1 MEYIITEKGKGRIRY
16 QIRKMKKEGA
26 KHIPTIEEI
35 LQDLNEK
42 GVKSWWGGTA
52 SYSYAPYTRNGFK
65 LELGKHIEPDLSGVE
80 SEEVRDVVKIALRQ
94 GLKKDELLM
103 EANMVDETSAS
114 GNAEW
119 HYVSLIGFFGDTLR
133 AAAELL

>member
-1 MEYIITEKGKGRIRY
+1 MKYVLTEKGKARVRY

-42 GVKSWWGGTA
+42 GVKPWWGGTA
-52 SYSYAPYTRNGFK
+52 AYCYAPYTLYGFK

-80 SEEVRDVVKIALRQ
+80 DEGVRDVVRIALHR
-94 GLKKDELLM
+94 GLKKDDLLM
-103 EANMVDETSAS
+103 EADLVDETSAD

-119 HYVSLIGFFGDTLR
+119 HHMSLMGYFGNELR

>member
-42 GVKSWWGGTA
+42 GVKPWWGGTA
-52 SYSYAPYTRNGFK
+52 SYSYEPYTLYGFK

-80 SEEVRDVVKIALRQ
+80 DEGVRDVVRIALHR
-94 GLKKDELLM
+94 GLKKDDLLM
-103 EANMVDETSAS
+103 EADLVDETSAS

-119 HYVSLIGFFGDTLR
+119 RYVSLIGFFGDTLR
-133 AAAELL
+133 AAAEFL

>member
-42 GVKSWWGGTA
+42 GVKPWWGGTA
-52 SYSYAPYTRNGFK
+52 SYSYEPYTLYGFK
-65 LELGKHIEPDLSGVE
+65 LELGKHIEPDLSGIDNNA
-80 SEEVRDVVKIALRQ
+80 VREIVLIALRCGITKD
-94 GLKKDELLM
+94 GLLDEAALV
-103 EANMVDETSAS
+103 EQTTEE
-114 GNAEW
+114 GCAEW
-119 HYVSLIGFFGDTLR
+119 SHMSLMGYFGDELR
-133 AAAELL
+133 AAAEFL

>member
-119 HYVSLIGFFGDTLR
+119 RYVSLIGFFGDTLR

>member
-42 GVKSWWGGTA
+42 GVKPWWGGTA
-52 SYSYAPYTRNGFK
+52 SYSYEPYTLYGFK

-80 SEEVRDVVKIALRQ
+80 DEGVRDVVRIALRR
-94 GLKKDELLM
+94 GLKKNDLLM
-103 EANMVDETSAS
+103 EADLVDETSAC

-119 HYVSLIGFFGDTLR
+119 RYVSLIGFFGDTLR

>member
-42 GVKSWWGGTA
+42 GVKPWWGGTA
-52 SYSYAPYTRNGFK
+52 AYCYGPYTLYGFK

-80 SEEVRDVVKIALRQ
+80 DEGVRDVVRIALHR
-94 GLKKDELLM
+94 GLKKDDLLM
-103 EANMVDETSAS
+103 EADLVDETSAS

-119 HYVSLIGFFGDTLR
+119 RYVSLIGFFGDTLR
-133 AAAELL
+133 AAAEFL

>member
-35 LQDLNEK
+35 LQDLNKK
-42 GVKSWWGGTA
+42 GVKPWWGGTA
-52 SYSYAPYTRNGFK
+52 SYSYEPYTLYGFK

-80 SEEVRDVVKIALRQ
+80 DEGVRDVVRIALRR
-94 GLKKDELLM
+94 GLKKNELLM
-103 EANMVDETSAS
+103 EADMVDETSAS

-119 HYVSLIGFFGDTLR
+119 RYVSLIGFFGDTLR
-133 AAAELL
+133 AAAEFL

>member
-1 MEYIITEKGKGRIRY
+1 MKYVLTEKGKARVRY

-42 GVKSWWGGTA
+42 GVKPWWGGTA
-52 SYSYAPYTRNGFK
+52 AYCYGPYTLYGFK

-80 SEEVRDVVKIALRQ
+80 DEGVRDVVRIALHR
-94 GLKKDELLM
+94 GLKKDDLLM
-103 EANMVDETSAS
+103 EADLVDETSAS

-119 HYVSLIGFFGDTLR
+119 RYVSLIGFFGDTLR
-133 AAAELL
+133 AAAEFL

>member
-1 MEYIITEKGKGRIRY
+1 MEYIITKKGKGRIRY

-42 GVKSWWGGTA
+42 GVKPWWGGTA
-52 SYSYAPYTRNGFK
+52 SYSYEPYTLYGFK

-80 SEEVRDVVKIALRQ
+80 DEGVRDVVRIALRR
-94 GLKKDELLM
+94 GLKKNDLLM
-103 EANMVDETSAS
+103 EADMVDETSAS

-119 HYVSLIGFFGDTLR
+119 RYVSLIGFFGDTLR
-133 AAAELL
+133 EAAELL

>member
-1 MEYIITEKGKGRIRY
+1 MKYVLTEKGKARVRY

-42 GVKSWWGGTA
+42 GVKPWWGGTA

-65 LELGKHIEPDLSGVE
+65 LELGKHIEPELSGVE

-94 GLKKDELLM
+94 SLKKDELLM
-103 EANMVDETSAS
+103 EADLVDETSAC

-119 HYVSLIGFFGDTLR
+119 RHMSLMGYFSDTLR
-133 AAAELL
+133 AAAELM